1 MNHQSVQRHAD
12 LQNCAFLPSKGGR
25 TRSFLTALPGVI
37 FLAFLCLAPPN
48 AHSGVIGSPLGWGQY
63 FGPPDGYDQDSTNI
77 VPTEVTN
84 LTAITGGLDFS
95 LGLTT
100 NHTIISW
107 GDETFTG
114 TNMPASATNI
124 VAISAQYEFA
134 MALRADG
141 TVVAWGDNSENQ
153 TDVPASVTNA
163 VAIGAG
169 FYHSLAVLSDHT
181 VVAWGYNA
189 FGQTNVPA
197 SATNVVAVAG
207 GVYHSVALRAD
218 GTVVAWG
225 YDTDGET
232 NVPPSATNVVAIAA
246 GVYHSVALRADGT
259 VIAWGMDGQGQTN
272 VPPGVTNAVAIGA
285 GYYDGFAV
293 LSNGSVVAWG
303 RDDVGQTNVTVV
315 VTNVVAVTGGYGNGL
330 VLVGNRVA
338 PPTIS
343 CPLASR
349 MNCAD
354 TNGTSAD
361 VTVGVTDPKGY
372 SVQVTWYVNGVAY
385 QTNGVFGGGS
395 GAAST
400 NITLAADF
408 LEPGPYSIFVT
419 ASNGQTSTVSC
430 ITEVYVDTA
439 GDITARGS
447 AVGGVTNIPPALTNA
462 VALAAGLSHVLGLS
476 ADGAVFTWGDNSFG
490 QTNMPVTMTN
500 AIAIAAGDEYSLAL
514 KPDGTVVGWGSDL
527 FFQTNV
533 PSYVS
538 NVVAI
543 AAGTDHALALRS
555 DGKII
560 GWGGN
565 QYGETNAPASAT
577 NVVSIAAGGYFS
589 LALRAD
595 GRVVGWGFNGD
606 GEINVP
612 ASVTNAVAISAG
624 DVHALALLSD
634 GTVIGWGSNSLGE
647 ITVPAGVTNAI
658 AISAGS
664 QYSLALMSD
673 GTIIGWGASSVGQIN
688 TLGITDAA
696 AIAAGGFTSF
706 DINTLRIT
714 LIGPSS
720 TNIECHSAY
729 TDPGATATGSCG
741 ADETSAIQEMGTVNT
756 STPGFGFITYQVV
769 EGALSRAVQRQVT
782 VIDTTPPMPDLSSLP
797 DIVAQ
802 CGTNITTVP
811 TSTDACAG
819 PISGTTTD
827 TTTFA
832 TQGTFYIHWTYRD
845 GSGNS
850 TSQVQRVVI
859 SETSPPVIVC
869 PPNILVNATSAAGA
883 TVNFVTPSAI
893 NPCADVIVVCVPP
906 SGSIF
911 ALGTN
916 TVTCTASDTHGHQSQ
931 CSFSIIVLGALG
943 QTVTAFDSLTTL
955 RAGVTNTTRFATADI
970 KDLNAALVELT
981 NSANGAFWTDN
992 NHPLTNDTLLVLH
1005 DDQGSVGKLLPEL
1018 RNKNTTLDKTTVQSI
1033 VNQLV
1038 AAARLTAV
1046 VAINDATTNHVADRL
1061 IAAANIAIAKGDAAT
1076 NPSAALR
1083 SYTTAWKIVHPKKG

>member
-1 MNHQSVQRHAD
+1 MNHKLRHRHTHS
-12 LQNCAFLPSKGGR
+12 QNCAFLLSKGGR
-25 TRSFLTALPGVI
+25 GRSFLTVLLGTIV
-37 FLAFLCLAPPN
+37 LTLLCLISPSAQ
-48 AHSGVIGSPLGWGQY
+48 SGVIGSPLGWGQY
-63 FGPPDGYDQDSTNI
+63 YDLPDYDQDSTNV
-77 VPTEVTN
+77 VPTNLTN

-107 GDETFTG
+107 GDDTFTG
-114 TNMPASATNI
+114 TNIPTSATNI

-153 TDVPASVTNA
+153 TDVPPGVTNA

-169 FYHSLAVLSDHT
+169 FYHGLAVLSDHT
-181 VVAWGYNA
+181 VVAWGYDA

-197 SATNVVAVAG
+197 GATNVVAVAG

-225 YDTDGET
+225 YDVDGET
-232 NVPPSATNVVAIAA
+232 NVPPAATNVVAIAA

-259 VIAWGMDGQGQTN
+259 VIAWGIDGQGQTN
-272 VPPGVTNAVAIGA
+272 VPTSVTNAVAIGA

-315 VTNVVAVTGGYGNGL
+315 VTNAVAVTGGYGNGL

-349 MNCAD
+349 MDCTD

-372 SVQVTWYVNGVAY
+372 SVQVIWYVNGTAY

-395 GAAST
+395 GPAST
-400 NITLAADF
+400 NVTLAADF
-408 LEPGPYSIFVT
+408 SEPGPYSIFAT
-419 ASNGQTSTVSC
+419 ADNGQTSTVSC
-430 ITEVYVDTA
+430 VTEVYVDTA
-439 GDITARGS
+439 GDITAWGS
-447 AVGGVTNIPPALTNA
+447 AVGGVTNVPPALTNA
-462 VALAAGLSHVLGLS
+462 VALAAGLSHVVGLS

-490 QTNMPVTMTN
+490 QTNMPVAVTN
-500 AIAIAAGDEYSLAL
+500 AVAIAAGDEFSLAL

-533 PSYVS
+533 PSCVS
-538 NVVAI
+538 NVIAI

-577 NVVSIAAGGYFS
+577 NVVAIAAGGYFS

-634 GTVIGWGSNSLGE
+634 GTVIGWGSNTLGE
-647 ITVPAGVTNAI
+647 TTVPAGVTNAI
-658 AISAGS
+658 AISAGN

-673 GTIIGWGASSVGQIN
+673 GTIIGWGASSAGQIN
-688 TLGITDAA
+688 TLGITDAG
-696 AIAAGGFTSF
+696 AITAGGFTSF
-706 DINTLRIT
+706 DINTLRIN

-720 TNIECHSAY
+720 TNIECHSTY
-729 TDPGATATGSCG
+729 NDPGATATGSCG
-741 ADETSAIQEMGTVNT
+741 VDGTSAIEEMGTVNT
-756 STPGFGFITYQVV
+756 STPGFGFITYQIV

-782 VIDTTPPMPDLSSLP
+782 VIDTTPPVPDLSSLP

-802 CGTNITTVP
+802 CSANVTSAP
-811 TSTDACAG
+811 TATDVCAG

-827 TTTFA
+827 ATNFT
-832 TQGTFYIHWTYRD
+832 TQGTFFIHWTYRD
-845 GSGNS
+845 DSGNS
-850 TSQVQRVVI
+850 TSQIQRVVI
-859 SETSPPVIVC
+859 AETDPPAVVC
-869 PPNILVNATSAAGA
+869 PSNIIVNATSAAGA
-883 TVNFVTPSAI
+883 TVTFSLPPGS
-893 NPCADVIVVCVPP
+893 NPCSDVTVVCVPA
-906 SGSIF
+906 SGSVF
-911 ALGTN
+911 AVGTN
-916 TVTCTASDTHGHQSQ
+916 TVTCTASDPHGHQSQ
-931 CSFSIIVLGALG
+931 CTFSVIVLGALG
-943 QTVTAFDSLTTL
+943 QTVTAFDSLSTI
-955 RAGVTNTTRFATADI
+955 RVSVTNTTRFAATDI
-970 KDLNAALVELT
+970 KDLNAALAELT
-981 NSANGAFWTDN
+981 NSANIAFWADSD
-992 NHPLTNDTLLVLH
+992 HPLTNDTLLVLR
-1005 DDQGSVGKLLPEL
+1005 DDLGGIDKLLVEL
-1018 RNKNTTLDKTTVQSI
+1018 RSKQTTLDKTTVQSV

-1046 VAINDATTNHVADRL
+1046 VAINDATSNHVADKL
-1061 IAAANIAIAKGDAAT
+1061 IAAANTAVAKGDSAAT
-1076 NPSAALR
+1076 ASTALR
-1083 SYTTAWKIVHPKKG
+1083 DYTTAWKTVHPKKG

>member
-1 MNHQSVQRHAD
+1 MR
-12 LQNCAFLPSKGGR
+12 P
-25 TRSFLTALPGVI
+25 FLTVLPGVI
-37 FLAFLCLAPPN
+37 VLACLCLVPRS

-63 FGPPDGYDQDSTNI
+63 FGPPDSYDQDSTNV

-114 TNMPASATNI
+114 TNIPASVTNI

-134 MALRADG
+134 MALRSDG
-141 TVVAWGDNSENQ
+141 AVVAWGDNSENQ

-169 FYHSLAVLSDHT
+169 FYHGLAVLSDHT

-225 YDTDGET
+225 YDVDGET
-232 NVPPSATNVVAIAA
+232 NVPPAATNVVAIAA

-259 VIAWGMDGQGQTN
+259 VIAWGIDGQGQTN
-272 VPPGVTNAVAIGA
+272 VPPSVTNAVAIGA

-315 VTNVVAVTGGYGNGL
+315 ITNAVAVTGGYGNGL

-349 MNCAD
+349 MDCTD

-372 SVQVTWYVNGVAY
+372 PVQVIWYVNDVAY
-385 QTNGVFGGGS
+385 QTNGVFGGGDRAPHLPMLPWRQTS
-395 GAAST
+395 RSRGRTQFTPS
-400 NITLAADF
+400 
-408 LEPGPYSIFVT
+408 

-439 GDITARGS
+439 GDITPWGS
-447 AVGGVTNIPPALTNA
+447 TAFAENTIPAGLTNA
-462 VALAAGLSHVLGLS
+462 VAIAAGSSHAVGLS
-476 ADGAVFTWGDNSFG
+476 ADGHVFTWGSNSFG
-490 QTNMPVTMTN
+490 QTNTPGAMTN
-500 AIAIAAGDEYSLAL
+500 AVAIAAGDEFSLAL
-514 KPDGTVVGWGSDL
+514 KSDGTVVGWGSDL

-565 QYGETNAPASAT
+565 QYGETNAPTSAT
-577 NVVSIAAGGYFS
+577 NVVAIAAGGYFS
-589 LALRAD
+589 LALRVD

-634 GTVIGWGSNSLGE
+634 GTVIGWGSNTLGE
-647 ITVPAGVTNAI
+647 TTVPSGVTNAI
-658 AISAGS
+658 AIAAGN

-706 DINTLRIT
+706 DINTLRIS
-714 LIGPSS
+714 LVGPSS
-720 TNIECHSAY
+720 TNIECHGVY
-729 TDPGATATGSCG
+729 VDPGATATGSCG
-741 ADETSAIQEMGTVNT
+741 VDETSFIQEIGTVNT
-756 STPGFGFITYQVV
+756 STPTSGFVTYQIV
-769 EGALSRAVQRQVT
+769 EGSLSRTVQRHVT
-782 VIDTTPPMPDLSSLP
+782 VVDTTPPVPDLSSLP

-802 CGTNITTVP
+802 CSTNVTTVP
-811 TSTDACAG
+811 TSTDACARPDLRYDDG
-819 PISGTTTD
+819 CDELCHARNVLHPLDLSRRQRQLDESD
-827 TTTFA
+827 TTCRDCGDRSSCDRVSLEHPRERD
-832 TQGTFYIHWTYRD
+832 QSGGRD
-845 GSGNS
+845 GDLWYASG
-850 TSQVQRVVI
+850 QQ
-859 SETSPPVIVC
+859 P
-869 PPNILVNATSAAGA
+869 
-883 TVNFVTPSAI
+883 
-893 NPCADVIVVCVPP
+893 
-906 SGSIF
+906 
-911 ALGTN
+911 
-916 TVTCTASDTHGHQSQ
+916 
-931 CSFSIIVLGALG
+931 VLGCKCG
-943 QTVTAFDSLTTL
+943 
-955 RAGVTNTTRFATADI
+955 
-970 KDLNAALVELT
+970 
-981 NSANGAFWTDN
+981 
-992 NHPLTNDTLLVLH
+992 
-1005 DDQGSVGKLLPEL
+1005 
-1018 RNKNTTLDKTTVQSI
+1018 
-1033 VNQLV
+1033 
-1038 AAARLTAV
+1038 
-1046 VAINDATTNHVADRL
+1046 
-1061 IAAANIAIAKGDAAT
+1061 
-1076 NPSAALR
+1076 LR
-1083 SYTTAWKIVHPKKG
+1083 SALWQRLRCGYQHGYVHGQ